1 MALQPGILTEW
12 PWAKLGRFKYLV
24 LAPWVAHS
32 TYSFISSQSEER
44 DLSYLL
50 IFPFLMWRVLHNQ
63 IWISFARYQTA
74 KGNNM
79 IVDKSI
85 DFQQV
90 DRESNWDDNII
101 LSGVTLYVGRMT
113 INGATNFP
121 LWRGDGVILTILL
134 HTGPVEFL
142 YYWFHRALHH
152 HFLYSRYH
160 SHHHSSIV
168 TEPITSVI
176 HPFAELVMYILLFA
190 IPTLATIS
198 TGTKSI
204 VALVGYI
211 TYIDF
216 MNNLG
221 HCNFEFVP
229 TWLFELFPL
238 LKYFMY
244 TPSFH
249 SLHHTKFRTNY
260 SLFMPIYDYIYG
272 TADKSSD
279 SLYET
284 SLKRQEESPNL
295 VHLTHFTTIDSIY
308 HSRLGFASWAASPY
322 SSSRWYLKL
331 LTWWSSTMLRWMLNH
346 PIVVERHKLN
356 QLNLQT
362 WAVPRYKFHYG
373 LPWEKEEI
381 NALIEEA
388 ILEVEKANVKVMSL
402 GLLNQDQELNKH
414 GALFIQKHP
423 NMKLRV
429 VDGSGLAVATV
440 LHSIPKGTKQVFLHG
455 NIISSKVIFAIVK
468 ALILDGVQ
476 VVTPCK
482 DQVDILTLRFAPES
496 QNNVILSTSYAHK
509 VWLVGESLEKDEQA
523 RAPKGT
529 LFIPFSQFPIAQTR
543 KDCVYYNTP
552 AMKVP
557 EALENMH
564 SCENWLPRRVMSAWR
579 VAGIV
584 HALEGWNEHECGET
598 LMEVE
603 KVWTAALKHGFKP
616 LYHIHA

>member
-1 MALQPGILTEW
+1 MDGIQSWYHVMRERRGGRLLAKRCCAWPTNQEGGHRSIRSFHAFRGRSAHFALFEVNPPKRAHDSQPQKETDDIVG
-12 PWAKLGRFKYLV
+12 PWYFGPQK
-24 LAPWVAHS
+24 H
-32 TYSFISSQSEER
+32 
-44 DLSYLL
+44 
-50 IFPFLMWRVLHNQ
+50 
-63 IWISFARYQTA
+63 
-74 KGNNM
+74 
-79 IVDKSI
+79 
-85 DFQQV
+85 
-90 DRESNWDDNII
+90 
-101 LSGVTLYVGRMT
+101 VG
-113 INGATNFP
+113 
-121 LWRGDGVILTILL
+121 
-134 HTGPVEFL
+134 
-142 YYWFHRALHH
+142 
-152 HFLYSRYH
+152 S
-160 SHHHSSIV
+160 
-168 TEPITSVI
+168 TSVI
-176 HPFAELVMYILLFA
+176 IAMEDDLAEPWYFG
-190 IPTLATIS
+190 PQ
-198 TGTKSI
+198 GQ
-204 VALVGYI
+204 VALDVAVMAI
-211 TYIDF
+211 WEQENA
-216 MNNLG
+216 NNNQRSVDLNDLDDS
-221 HCNFEFVP
+221 HLRN
-229 TWLFELFPL
+229 LFEPGTEAPGTTIKDPQNRSEETELQSIHVNRDGPQWVVNGVAWYDKEL
-238 LKYFMY
+238 DSSV
-244 TPSFH
+244 TWFH

-295 VHLTHFTTIDSIY
+295 VHLTHFTTIDSIC

-362 WAVPRYKFHYG
+362 WAVPRYKFH
-373 LPWEKEEI
+373 
-381 NALIEEA
+381 
-388 ILEVEKANVKVMSL
+388 
-402 GLLNQDQELNKH
+402 DQELNKH